1 MDKENIDRRKY
12 LKFIINVRD
21 VFHYGIVLIH

>member
-1 MDKENIDRRKY
+1 MDKENIDRRKVLEIY
-12 LKFIINVRD
+12 NQCAD